1 MAEEN
6 PNKYEVIVANISWA
20 ATPKNAQAK
29 PKKGGLPD
37 QMTLDIPESVLTQA
51 RKEKVSFNDVIES
64 FCCNLLTKKHNREV
78 YGCQVW
84 LPLDK

>member
-1 MAEEN
+1 MAEQN
-6 PNKYEVIVANISWA
+6 INKYEVIVANISWA
-20 ATPKNAQAK
+20 DAPRNAGGK
-29 PKKGGLPD
+29 FRKGELPD
-37 QMTLDIPESVLTQA
+37 QMTLDIPESVLVQA
-51 RKEKVSFNDVIES
+51 RKEKASFNDVIES